1 MISMLLGKIAK
12 KQNYDITIVGLWHAM
27 DMSGTA

>member
-1 MISMLLGKIAK
+1 MLLGKIAK
-12 KQNYDITIVGLWHAM
+12 KQKYDITIGGLWHAM